1 MNGKLFNFI
10 TECSLLKPSI
20 MNYLNILSVL
30 IVTNSEKKDI
40 LSSFK
45 KMDSLS
51 KICSEKKDLL
61 PDLVA

>member
-1 MNGKLFNFI
+1 MNGMLFNFI